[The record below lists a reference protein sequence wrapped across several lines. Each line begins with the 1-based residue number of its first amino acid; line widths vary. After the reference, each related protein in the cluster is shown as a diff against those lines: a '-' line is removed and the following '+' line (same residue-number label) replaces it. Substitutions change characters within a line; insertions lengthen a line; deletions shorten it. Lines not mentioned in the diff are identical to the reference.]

1 MSMILKIDNPEIEK
15 RLEHFVRQQ
24 KQDIEAVTLEA
35 LKKFL
40 NAFQSSQT
48 LHYEKKDPAMHSH
61 SYIPTDVDD
70 ADENL
75 ADVRPYSH
83 IQDSAKY
90 VHDLRRQTRG

>member
-1 MSMILKIDNPEIEK
+1 MSLILKIDNPEIEK

-24 KQDIEAVTLEA
+24 KQDLEAVTLEA

-40 NAFQSSQT
+40 NAFQSTQT
-48 LHYEKKDPAMHSH
+48 LHYEKKDPAKHSH
-61 SYIPTDVDD
+61 AYIPIDVDD
-70 ADENL
+70 ASESL
-75 ADVRPYSH
+75 TDVHPYSH